1 MGKVRQLRHEVRYR
15 RHYIVFKW
23 KYINLRATVTSKPLA
38 LMTIELEK
46 SKAGDVLI
54 EARAT
59 VRSPCSDAIPDE
71 KQSLTFP
78 EVA

>member
-1 MGKVRQLRHEVRYR
+1 MDR
-15 RHYIVFKW
+15 R
-23 KYINLRATVTSKPLA
+23 AAVTSKPLA